1 MTALF
6 SYLFL
11 ALIVSFICSLT
22 ESVLLS
28 TPQSFLTSKKETQWI
43 NSYLNYKK
51 NIDKPLAAILSL
63 NTVAHTIG
71 AAGVGAEAT
80 KLFGESYLG
89 LASAILTIL
98 ILIISE
104 IIPKT
109 IGANYWRSLSKTTYF
124 LIKTMLFFTYPL
136 VVISTIITNIL
147 SNNKKEKA
155 VSREEILALTSIGT
169 KEGVFSKKENKII
182 HNILKLKNIKA
193 SEVMTPRV
201 VITSANEKLSLKE
214 FKKEKKYLKFS
225 RIPLFLEE
233 DEKITGYIFLQ
244 DILEELIKK
253 QNVDSKLKDFKRD
266 ILIVPNSISL
276 LRLWEELLEKK
287 EHISI
292 IVNEYGGLEGIVTM
306 EDIIETLIGLEIA
319 DENDLIIDMRQYAKE
334 LMKKKSKK
342 NT

>member
-89 LASAILTIL
+89 LTSAILTIL

-109 IGANYWRSLSKTTYF
+109 IGANYWRNLSKTTYF
-124 LIKTMLFFTYPL
+124 LIKTMLFITYPL
-136 VVISTIITNIL
+136 VIISTIITNIL

-155 VSREEILALTSIGT
+155 ISREEILALTSIGT

-182 HNILKLKNIKA
+182 HNILKLKKIKA

-201 VITSANEKLSLKE
+201 VITSANEELSLKN

-253 QNVDSKLKDFKRD
+253 QNVNSKLKDFKRD

-276 LRLWEELLEKK
+276 LRLWEELLNKK

-342 NT
+342 HI